1 MKETESE
8 IQELSL
14 FDLSEE
20 KSADKSTGNKLEAV
34 EADFKCVH
42 KVVWEDL
49 FSGFDEMYAI
59 TYSSGIDFIS
69 RVLPNFKNAE
79 IIFGCEAVLD
89 DSVAMVMSVQ
99 LSQLKF
105 VTKHKSADMLAQR
118 LDNETLKLYVSRAI
132 KSHEKIYLLKSYDGR
147 VRVITGSANL
157 SYSAFNGIQRENITY
172 MDNISAYEYYYEQ
185 FERFKMECADNV
197 EHKCITKLIAKPDSS
212 VDELLDSLPIS
223 ATIKA
228 RKAVI
233 LSETEEPEYVIA
245 VDADKISKE
254 IKPLIPKKDKK
265 GQIALSPEVL
275 SNVKRRLKIERTE
288 REEKLTVMPKLRVD
302 AEKKLLS
309 FNNKECD
316 LHPERSSIESDIRC
330 YIEYMDGFDAF
341 SGNVENNKK
350 MYFLFTNW
358 FLASPFMPY
367 LRFQA
372 NKYGQDIKQFPVYA
386 MLYGES
392 NGGKTEFT
400 KLLSKMMSGKNVTIN
415 KNGAFNNSTIDPL
428 KQSCEGVPIII
439 DDLSKQQYQNNIS
452 NIVKYDEWGLKENLL
467 YYPSVVMTTNE
478 IPSVKNDISKRVFI
492 CHIDSSLDKEK
503 GRANYKKIANCEKHM
518 SNSFYCEYVRR
529 MFDRIEKMVDDMM
542 GSDDSYLP
550 DIFAES
556 SETIIEILKETLGDD
571 LPEYIMLCTYS
582 DYFGNKAV
590 GRNAINKIQRAWYY
604 EPEAFTVNKKRGILE
619 YRIPDNTGTYILEQ
633 IRQELPPSLNAQVV
647 SRTMTMN
654 LDAAC
659 EFFGL
664 DFKMNFWGRLHR
676 RK

>member
-20 KSADKSTGNKLEAV
+20 KSSDKSTGNKLEAV

-147 VRVITGSANL
+147 VRAITGSANL

-288 REEKLTVMPKLRVD
+288 REEKLTVMPNVVCHAKR
-302 AEKKLLS
+302 KKW
-309 FNNKECD
+309 E
-316 LHPERSSIESDIRC
+316 
-330 YIEYMDGFDAF
+330 
-341 SGNVENNKK
+341 
-350 MYFLFTNW
+350 T
-358 FLASPFMPY
+358 
-367 LRFQA
+367 
-372 NKYGQDIKQFPVYA
+372 
-386 MLYGES
+386 
-392 NGGKTEFT
+392 TE
-400 KLLSKMMSGKNVTIN
+400 
-415 KNGAFNNSTIDPL
+415 
-428 KQSCEGVPIII
+428 
-439 DDLSKQQYQNNIS
+439 
-452 NIVKYDEWGLKENLL
+452 
-467 YYPSVVMTTNE
+467 
-478 IPSVKNDISKRVFI
+478 
-492 CHIDSSLDKEK
+492 
-503 GRANYKKIANCEKHM
+503 
-518 SNSFYCEYVRR
+518 
-529 MFDRIEKMVDDMM
+529 
-542 GSDDSYLP
+542 
-550 DIFAES
+550 
-556 SETIIEILKETLGDD
+556 
-571 LPEYIMLCTYS
+571 
-582 DYFGNKAV
+582 
-590 GRNAINKIQRAWYY
+590 
-604 EPEAFTVNKKRGILE
+604 
-619 YRIPDNTGTYILEQ
+619 
-633 IRQELPPSLNAQVV
+633 
-647 SRTMTMN
+647 
-654 LDAAC
+654 
-659 EFFGL
+659 
-664 DFKMNFWGRLHR
+664 
-676 RK
+676 